1 MNGRVKDPA
10 DLTDEALTCRDEGH
24 SWQFVEDIVVEN
36 RGRVVEFTQVRLC
49 PRCSTFR
56 KRTID
61 GSAFTIKRTAY
72 HYERDYAL
80 ERGVRL
86 SRLDWRRAAIT
97 RALRRRAV

>member
-1 MNGRVKDPA
+1 VSGSVKDPA
-10 DLTDEALTCRDEGH
+10 DLTDGALVCRDEGH
-24 SWQFVEDIVVEN
+24 SWRFVEDLVVEN

-49 PRCSTFR
+49 PRCSTSR
-56 KRTID
+56 RRTID
-61 GSAFTIKRTAY
+61 GRTFAIKRTTY
-72 HYERDYAL
+72 QYERDYVL